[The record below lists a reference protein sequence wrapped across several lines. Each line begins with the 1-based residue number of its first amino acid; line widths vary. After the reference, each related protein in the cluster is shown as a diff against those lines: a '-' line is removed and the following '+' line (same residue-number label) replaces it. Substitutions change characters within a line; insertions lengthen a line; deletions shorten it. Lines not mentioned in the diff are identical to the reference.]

1 MQATTDILSPSDR
14 DRFFEGVAVPC
25 VENGADA
32 VTLEA
37 LADRS
42 GLSEA
47 RFAEIFGEQAGIE
60 ECMLAAETAIVGDVI
75 GTISATYAADRYEWD
90 SGLQRMLAVLELL
103 AANPSKAYFGQITA
117 RIAGPELREAEAGT
131 RRVLASV
138 VDRLRSSAPECTAPA
153 GTASAVIGGASALI
167 RVEIAAGR
175 AEELPQLLPG
185 IVYSVTVAYLGQEL
199 ALALSKRAR
208 ALLAGTAWG

>member
-1 MQATTDILSPSDR
+1 MEATTDILSPSDR
-14 DRFFEGVAVPC
+14 DRFLEAVVVLC
-25 VENGADA
+25 VENGAEA

-75 GTISATYAADRYEWD
+75 STISATYAADRYEWD
-90 SGLQRMLAVLELL
+90 SGLQQMLAVLELL
-103 AANPSKAYFGQITA
+103 SANPSKAYLGRITA
-117 RIAGPELREAEAGT
+117 RIAGTELREAEAGT

-153 GTASAVIGGASALI
+153 GAGSAVVGGAGA
-167 RVEIAAGR
+167 VVPVGV
-175 AEELPQLLPG
+175 G
-185 IVYSVTVAYLGQEL
+185 
-199 ALALSKRAR
+199 
-208 ALLAGTAWG
+208 